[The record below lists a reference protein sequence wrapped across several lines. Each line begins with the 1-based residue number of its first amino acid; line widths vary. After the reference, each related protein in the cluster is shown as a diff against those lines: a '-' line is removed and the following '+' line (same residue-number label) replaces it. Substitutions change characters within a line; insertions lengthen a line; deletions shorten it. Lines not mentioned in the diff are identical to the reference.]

1 MNTARIL
8 LASFLLAAS
17 TLTGPNKPV
26 RFFPSV
32 ASREVPDAGYVRL
45 QCHRF
50 YPEGTN
56 WQGDYVPCRYKDEL
70 LKKTHMEL
78 PVYIGTSDPAWAREQ
93 ARALDFWQNKLV
105 DMHWYPT
112 RQPGDCALAFV
123 DGTPAFMDD
132 DDIGRAQLPNWRG
145 FQGLIAVNL
154 STSTTLTPEE
164 KFANAA
170 HELAHVI
177 GRVYHN
183 EAAFT
188 LSSQVYSPALMNEHA
203 GGTYAFRFL
212 SAPEINTIRRFHTLL
227 PNTPPGPIAV
237 SPNPS
242 DSDPALLTAL
252 SQSQDSYIPRPYI
265 PSAMIAVR

>member
-1 MNTARIL
+1 MKIARKL

-17 TLTGPNKPV
+17 TFTTPSKRV
-26 RFFPSV
+26 RFSLST
-32 ASREVPDAGYVRL
+32 AGREVPDGGYVRL
-45 QCHRF
+45 QCHRS
-50 YPEGTN
+50 YPDGTN
-56 WQGDYVPCRYKDEL
+56 WRGDYVTCRYKDEL

-78 PVYIGTSDPAWAREQ
+78 PVYIGTSDPVWAREQ

-132 DDIGRAQLPNWRG
+132 NDIGRSQLPNWTG

-154 STSTTLTPEE
+154 SMSTTLTAEE

-177 GRVYHN
+177 GRLYHN
-183 EAAFT
+183 KAVFT
-188 LSSQVYSPALMNEHA
+188 LSSQVYSPALMNDHTD
-203 GGTYAFRFL
+203 GTYAFRFL
-212 SAPEINTIRRFHTLL
+212 SAPEVNIIRRFHTLL
-227 PNTPPGPIAV
+227 PITPPGPIAV

-252 SQSQDSYIPRPYI
+252 SQSQNSYIPRPYI
-265 PSAMIAVR
+265 P

>member
-1 MNTARIL
+1 VKIARNL

-17 TLTGPNKPV
+17 TLTTPNKPL
-26 RFFPSV
+26 RFFPS
-32 ASREVPDAGYVRL
+32 AAGREVPDGGYVRL
-45 QCHRF
+45 QCHRS
-50 YPEGTN
+50 YPDGTN

-78 PVYIGTSDPAWAREQ
+78 PVYIGTSDPVWAREQ

-132 DDIGRAQLPNWRG
+132 DDRGRAQLPNWTG

-154 STSTTLTPEE
+154 GMSTTLTPEE

-177 GRVYHN
+177 GRLYHN
-183 EAAFT
+183 QAVFT
-188 LSSQVYSPALMNEHA
+188 LSSQVYSPALMN
-203 GGTYAFRFL
+203 GRTDRTYAFRFL
-212 SAPEINTIRRFHTLL
+212 SAPEINTIGRFHALR
-227 PNTPPGPIAV
+227 PNTPLGPIAV

-242 DSDPALLTAL
+242 DSDSALLTAL
-252 SQSQDSYIPRPYI
+252 SQSQNSYIPRPYI
-265 PSAMIAVR
+265 P

>member
-1 MNTARIL
+1 MKIARKL

-17 TLTGPNKPV
+17 TFTTPSKRV
-26 RFFPSV
+26 RFSLST
-32 ASREVPDAGYVRL
+32 AGREVPDGGYVRL
-45 QCHRF
+45 QCHRS
-50 YPEGTN
+50 YPDGTN
-56 WQGDYVPCRYKDEL
+56 WRGDYVTCRYKDEL
-70 LKKTHMEL
+70 LKKTHMKL
-78 PVYIGTSDPAWAREQ
+78 PVYIGTSDPVWAREQ

-154 STSTTLTPEE
+154 SMSTTLTAEE

-177 GRVYHN
+177 GRLYHN
-183 EAAFT
+183 KAVFT
-188 LSSQVYSPALMNEHA
+188 LSSQVYSPALMNGRT

-212 SAPEINTIRRFHTLL
+212 SAPEINTIRRLHTLR

-237 SPNPS
+237 SRSLS

-252 SQSQDSYIPRPYI
+252 SQSQNSYSPRPYI
-265 PSAMIAVR
+265 P

>member
-1 MNTARIL
+1 MKRARNL
-8 LASFLLAAS
+8 LVSFLLAAS
-17 TLTGPNKPV
+17 TVTTPNRPV
-26 RFFPSV
+26 HFFPS
-32 ASREVPDAGYVRL
+32 AACRRVPDGGFVRL

-56 WQGDYVPCRYKDEL
+56 WQGDYIPCRYKDEL
-70 LKKTHMEL
+70 LKKTHMEV

-112 RQPGDCALAFV
+112 RQPDECALAFV

-132 DDIGRAQLPNWRG
+132 DDRGRAQLPNWTG

-154 STSTTLTPEE
+154 SMSITLTPEE

-265 PSAMIAVR
+265 P

>member
-1 MNTARIL
+1 VKIARKL

-17 TLTGPNKPV
+17 TLTAPNKPM
-26 RFFPSV
+26 RFFPSA
-32 ASREVPDAGYVRL
+32 ASREVPDGGYVRQ
-45 QCHRF
+45 QCHRS
-50 YPEGTN
+50 YPDGTN

-78 PVYIGTSDPAWAREQ
+78 PVYIGTSDPVWAREQ
-93 ARALDFWQNKLV
+93 ARALDFWENRLV

-132 DDIGRAQLPNWRG
+132 DDRGRAQLPNWTG

-154 STSTTLTPEE
+154 SMSTTLTPEE

-177 GRVYHN
+177 GRLYHN
-183 EAAFT
+183 KAAFT
-188 LSSQVYSPALMNEHA
+188 LSSQVYSPALMN
-203 GGTYAFRFL
+203 GRTDGTYAFRFL
-212 SAPEINTIRRFHTLL
+212 SAPEINTIRRFHTLRS
-227 PNTPPGPIAV
+227 NTPPGPIAV
-237 SPNPS
+237 APNPS
-242 DSDPALLTAL
+242 ESDSALLTAL

-265 PSAMIAVR
+265 P